1 MINNQTNNRAD
12 LNSAVALGQA
22 LQRLEKNEDFLA
34 VIKDDY
40 IMRTLIVESQ
50 GMLDQSPPMR
60 QEALEKI
67 LEFEK
72 NPIRR
77 NQYAGTSYKAPD
89 WIQTKEEIF
98 KIVKE
103 ALNENG

>member
-67 LEFEK
+67 QSVNYFRQYLTTIKSDAQAALEE
-72 NPIRR
+72 
-77 NQYAGTSYKAPD
+77 
-89 WIQTKEEIF
+89 
-98 KIVKE
+98 
-103 ALNENG
+103 LNGGDLDE

>member
-67 LEFEK
+67 QSVNYF
-72 NPIRR
+72 R
-77 NQYAGTSYKAPD
+77 QYSRFTITSHR
-89 WIQTKEEIF
+89 
-98 KIVKE
+98 
-103 ALNENG
+103 

>member
-1 MINNQTNNRAD
+1 MINNQTNKRAD

-67 LEFEK
+67 QSVNYFRQYLTTIK
-72 NPIRR
+72 NNAQAAI
-77 NQYAGTSYKAPD
+77 
-89 WIQTKEEIF
+89 EE
-98 KIVKE
+98 
-103 ALNENG
+103 LNGGELDE

>member
-40 IMRTLIVESQ
+40 ITRTLIVESQ

-67 LEFEK
+67 QSVNYFRQYLTTIK
-72 NPIRR
+72 NNAQAAI
-77 NQYAGTSYKAPD
+77 
-89 WIQTKEEIF
+89 EE
-98 KIVKE
+98 
-103 ALNENG
+103 LNGGDLDE

>member
-12 LNSAVALGQA
+12 LNSALALGQA

-67 LEFEK
+67 QSVNYFRQYLTTIK
-72 NPIRR
+72 NNAQAAI
-77 NQYAGTSYKAPD
+77 
-89 WIQTKEEIF
+89 EE
-98 KIVKE
+98 
-103 ALNENG
+103 LNGGDLDE

>member
-67 LEFEK
+67 QSVNYFRQYLTTIKNNAQAALEE
-72 NPIRR
+72 
-77 NQYAGTSYKAPD
+77 
-89 WIQTKEEIF
+89 
-98 KIVKE
+98 
-103 ALNENG
+103 LNGGDLDE

>member
-34 VIKDDY
+34 VIKDEY
-40 IMRTLIVESQ
+40 IMRTLIAESQ

-67 LEFEK
+67 QSVNYFRQYLTTIK
-72 NPIRR
+72 NNAQAAI
-77 NQYAGTSYKAPD
+77 
-89 WIQTKEEIF
+89 EE
-98 KIVKE
+98 
-103 ALNENG
+103 LNGGDLDE

>member
-60 QEALEKI
+60 QEALEKLQSVNYFRQYLTTI
-67 LEFEK
+67 K
-72 NPIRR
+72 NNAQAAI
-77 NQYAGTSYKAPD
+77 
-89 WIQTKEEIF
+89 EE
-98 KIVKE
+98 
-103 ALNENG
+103 LNGGDLDE

>member
-50 GMLDQSPPMR
+50 GMLDQSPPVR

-67 LEFEK
+67 QSVNYFRQYLTTIK
-72 NPIRR
+72 NNAQAAI
-77 NQYAGTSYKAPD
+77 
-89 WIQTKEEIF
+89 EE
-98 KIVKE
+98 
-103 ALNENG
+103 LNGGDLDE

>member
-67 LEFEK
+67 QSVNYFRQYLTTIK
-72 NPIRR
+72 NSAQAAI
-77 NQYAGTSYKAPD
+77 
-89 WIQTKEEIF
+89 EE
-98 KIVKE
+98 
-103 ALNENG
+103 LNGGDLDE

>member
-40 IMRTLIVESQ
+40 IMRTLVVESQ

-67 LEFEK
+67 QSVNYFRQYLTTIK
-72 NPIRR
+72 NNAQAAI
-77 NQYAGTSYKAPD
+77 
-89 WIQTKEEIF
+89 EE
-98 KIVKE
+98 
-103 ALNENG
+103 LNGGDLDE

>member
-40 IMRTLIVESQ
+40 IMRTLVVESQ

-67 LEFEK
+67 QSVNYFRQYLTTIK
-72 NPIRR
+72 NNAQAAI
-77 NQYAGTSYKAPD
+77 
-89 WIQTKEEIF
+89 EE
-98 KIVKE
+98 
-103 ALNENG
+103 LNEGDLDE

>member
-1 MINNQTNNRAD
+1 MINNQTNNRAA
-12 LNSAVALGQA
+12 LNSAVALGQS
-22 LQRLEKNEDFLA
+22 LEILEKNEHFLA

-67 LEFEK
+67 QSVNYFRQYLTTIK
-72 NPIRR
+72 NNAQAAI
-77 NQYAGTSYKAPD
+77 
-89 WIQTKEEIF
+89 EE
-98 KIVKE
+98 
-103 ALNENG
+103 LNGGDLDE

>member
-22 LQRLEKNEDFLA
+22 LQRLEKMEDFLA

-67 LEFEK
+67 QSVNYFRQYLTTIK
-72 NPIRR
+72 NNAQAAI
-77 NQYAGTSYKAPD
+77 
-89 WIQTKEEIF
+89 EE
-98 KIVKE
+98 
-103 ALNENG
+103 LNGGDLDE

>member
-1 MINNQTNNRAD
+1 MINTQTNNRAD

-67 LEFEK
+67 QSVNYFRQYLTTIK
-72 NPIRR
+72 NNAQAAI
-77 NQYAGTSYKAPD
+77 
-89 WIQTKEEIF
+89 EE
-98 KIVKE
+98 
-103 ALNENG
+103 LNGGDLDE

>member
-60 QEALEKI
+60 QESLEKI
-67 LEFEK
+67 QSVNYFRQYLTTIK
-72 NPIRR
+72 NNAQAAI
-77 NQYAGTSYKAPD
+77 
-89 WIQTKEEIF
+89 EE
-98 KIVKE
+98 
-103 ALNENG
+103 LNGGDLDE

>member
-67 LEFEK
+67 QSVNYFRQYLTTIK
-72 NPIRR
+72 NNAQAAI
-77 NQYAGTSYKAPD
+77 
-89 WIQTKEEIF
+89 EELSGGDLD
-98 KIVKE
+98 E
-103 ALNENG
+103 

>member
-1 MINNQTNNRAD
+1 MINNQTNNKAD

-67 LEFEK
+67 QSVNYFRQYLTTIK
-72 NPIRR
+72 NNAQAAI
-77 NQYAGTSYKAPD
+77 
-89 WIQTKEEIF
+89 EE
-98 KIVKE
+98 
-103 ALNENG
+103 LNGGDLDE

>member
-12 LNSAVALGQA
+12 LNRAVALGQS
-22 LQRLEKNEDFLA
+22 LEILEKNEHFLA

-67 LEFEK
+67 QSVNYFRQHLTTVKNNAQAALEE
-72 NPIRR
+72 
-77 NQYAGTSYKAPD
+77 
-89 WIQTKEEIF
+89 
-98 KIVKE
+98 
-103 ALNENG
+103 LNGGDLDE

>member
-1 MINNQTNNRAD
+1 MERTYRMINNQTNNRAD

-67 LEFEK
+67 QSVNYFRQYLTTIK
-72 NPIRR
+72 NNAQAAI
-77 NQYAGTSYKAPD
+77 
-89 WIQTKEEIF
+89 EE
-98 KIVKE
+98 
-103 ALNENG
+103 LNGGDLDE

>member
-67 LEFEK
+67 QSVNYFRQHLTTIKNNAQAALEE
-72 NPIRR
+72 
-77 NQYAGTSYKAPD
+77 
-89 WIQTKEEIF
+89 
-98 KIVKE
+98 
-103 ALNENG
+103 LNGGDLDE

>member
-67 LEFEK
+67 QSVNYLRQYLTTIK
-72 NPIRR
+72 NNAQAAI
-77 NQYAGTSYKAPD
+77 
-89 WIQTKEEIF
+89 EE
-98 KIVKE
+98 
-103 ALNENG
+103 LNGGDLDE

>member
-67 LEFEK
+67 QSVNYFRQYLTTIK
-72 NPIRR
+72 NTAQAAI
-77 NQYAGTSYKAPD
+77 
-89 WIQTKEEIF
+89 EE
-98 KIVKE
+98 
-103 ALNENG
+103 LNGGDLDE

>member
-12 LNSAVALGQA
+12 LNSVVALGQA

-67 LEFEK
+67 QSVNYFRQYLTTIKNNAQAALEE
-72 NPIRR
+72 
-77 NQYAGTSYKAPD
+77 
-89 WIQTKEEIF
+89 
-98 KIVKE
+98 
-103 ALNENG
+103 LNGGDLDE

>member
-50 GMLDQSPPMR
+50 GMLDQSPPIR

-67 LEFEK
+67 QSVNYFRQYLTTIK
-72 NPIRR
+72 NNAQAAI
-77 NQYAGTSYKAPD
+77 
-89 WIQTKEEIF
+89 EE
-98 KIVKE
+98 
-103 ALNENG
+103 LNGGDLDE

>member
-1 MINNQTNNRAD
+1 MINNQTNNRAA
-12 LNSAVALGQA
+12 LNKAVALGQS
-22 LQRLEKNEDFLA
+22 LEILEKNEHFLA

-67 LEFEK
+67 QSVNYFRQYLTTIK
-72 NPIRR
+72 NNAQAAI
-77 NQYAGTSYKAPD
+77 
-89 WIQTKEEIF
+89 EE
-98 KIVKE
+98 
-103 ALNENG
+103 LNGGDLDE

>member
-22 LQRLEKNEDFLA
+22 LQRLEKNEDFLS

-67 LEFEK
+67 QSVNYFRQYLTTIK
-72 NPIRR
+72 NNAQAAI
-77 NQYAGTSYKAPD
+77 
-89 WIQTKEEIF
+89 EE
-98 KIVKE
+98 
-103 ALNENG
+103 LNGGDLDE

>member
-1 MINNQTNNRAD
+1 MINNQTNNIAD

-67 LEFEK
+67 QSVNYFRQYLTTIKNNAQAALEE
-72 NPIRR
+72 
-77 NQYAGTSYKAPD
+77 
-89 WIQTKEEIF
+89 
-98 KIVKE
+98 
-103 ALNENG
+103 LNGGELDE

>member
-67 LEFEK
+67 QSVNYFRQYLTTIK
-72 NPIRR
+72 NNAQAAI
-77 NQYAGTSYKAPD
+77 
-89 WIQTKEEIF
+89 EE
-98 KIVKE
+98 
-103 ALNENG
+103 LNGGDT

>member
-60 QEALEKI
+60 QEALEKMQSVNYFRQYLTTI
-67 LEFEK
+67 K
-72 NPIRR
+72 NNAQAAI
-77 NQYAGTSYKAPD
+77 
-89 WIQTKEEIF
+89 EE
-98 KIVKE
+98 
-103 ALNENG
+103 LNGGDLDE

>member
-67 LEFEK
+67 QSVNYFRQYLTTIK
-72 NPIRR
+72 NNAQAAI
-77 NQYAGTSYKAPD
+77 
-89 WIQTKEEIF
+89 EE
-98 KIVKE
+98 
-103 ALNENG
+103 LNGGDLDE

>member
-22 LQRLEKNEDFLA
+22 LQRLEKNEDFLT

-67 LEFEK
+67 QSVNYFRQYLTTIK
-72 NPIRR
+72 NNAQAAI
-77 NQYAGTSYKAPD
+77 
-89 WIQTKEEIF
+89 EE
-98 KIVKE
+98 
-103 ALNENG
+103 LNGGDLDE

>member
-67 LEFEK
+67 QSVNYF
-72 NPIRR
+72 R
-77 NQYAGTSYKAPD
+77 QYLTTIMNNAQAA
-89 WIQTKEEIF
+89 IEE
-98 KIVKE
+98 
-103 ALNENG
+103 LNGGDLDE